1 MISSSEL
8 GNFFKYLKASNRNIF
23 LKSPPNNLELMITC
37 MFSLILNCKNNLLLP
52 GSTKNWVQND
62 RKNFRNSNS
71 FFKIFP
77 LNEYPEQQNSIYYF
91 EYFPLLQISLVCWKE
106 CPKFFFSFFT
116 LSFIQTLKNKITS
129 EYLRTNVTRS
139 NFFIGV
145 LLKNVCLIHLWTG
158 FSSIFMHPENFYQ

>member
-1 MISSSEL
+1 MISSEL
-8 GNFFKYLKASNRNIF
+8 GNFFKYLKASNRKIF

-106 CPKFFFSFFT
+106 CPK
-116 LSFIQTLKNKITS
+116 
-129 EYLRTNVTRS
+129 
-139 NFFIGV
+139 NFFLILYLIFYTNAEKIKLPLSICEQMSQGV
-145 LLKNVCLIHLWTG
+145 
-158 FSSIFMHPENFYQ
+158 IFLQVYS

>member
-1 MISSSEL
+1 MHKNMISSEL
-8 GNFFKYLKASNRNIF
+8 GNFFKYLKTSNRNIF
-23 LKSPPNNLELMITC
+23 LKSPPNYLELMITC

-77 LNEYPEQQNSIYYF
+77 LNEYYYILF
-91 EYFPLLQISLVCWKE
+91 WIFSTSLDFVSVLEGMSKNNFSHSLPYLLYKPWKIE
-106 CPKFFFSFFT
+106 F
-116 LSFIQTLKNKITS
+116 TS

-158 FSSIFMHPENFYQ
+158 FSSIFMHPENFY

>member
-8 GNFFKYLKASNRNIF
+8 GNFFKYLKTSNRNIF

-106 CPKFFFSFFT
+106 CPKTIFLILYPIFYT
-116 LSFIQTLKNKITS
+116 NPEKLNLPLSICEQMS
-129 EYLRTNVTRS
+129 Q
-139 NFFIGV
+139 GV
-145 LLKNVCLIHLWTG
+145 
-158 FSSIFMHPENFYQ
+158 IFLQVYS